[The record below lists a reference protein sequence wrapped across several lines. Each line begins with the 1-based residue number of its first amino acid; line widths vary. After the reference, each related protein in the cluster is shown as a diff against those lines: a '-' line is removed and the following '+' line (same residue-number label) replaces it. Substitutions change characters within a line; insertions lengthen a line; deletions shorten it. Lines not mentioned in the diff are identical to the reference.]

1 MTFDLSRVSFDAR
14 RDFLGVIQAQGR
26 VGLDADWNEWVAQLL
41 RRLQV
46 GTLDG
51 LEGTAV
57 PRITP
62 RGFEIGQQGGT
73 LTIGPGRMYVD
84 GLLAEN
90 HGLPEKQGG
99 KPGVWEPRLAELVG
113 DDAVPYAA
121 QPYQPYLKDENY
133 VKTHLDPALLLP
145 GSGTH
150 LAYLDV
156 WQRDITVLQDPRLI
170 EPAIGEETTGRRQTL
185 WQVKLLPN
193 PTNALFS
200 CASKDGDI
208 PGWQELIT
216 AVPVRLTTRTADP
229 PPVENPCEV
238 AAEAGY
244 GGLENQLYRVE
255 VHNPGPLGTATLK
268 WSRDNGSIAAAVTHI
283 DGTGLLLSVSS
294 LGRDAVLGFQQG
306 GWVEVSDDWR
316 VLAGQPGE
324 LRRIKAIHEPTL
336 ELELDRPLT
345 AGLFA
350 VDGKGATD
358 PARHTLVRRWDNDP
372 NDPDGGLLIAAAAGA
387 ATGEWLQLEH
397 GIEVQISLD
406 PPPKP
411 GEIPSIPAGAHWLF
425 AARRSTG
432 ALLDPLD
439 KAPPLGT
446 HHHYARLAVVTFPS
460 GVTDCRRLWPPE
472 LAAAGGCD
480 CTVCVTPEGHNSG
493 TATLQMAID
502 RVKDTGGSVCL
513 AAGQYW
519 LDKPLQ
525 VLKGQ
530 SLRIRGQGW
539 ASQLLGRAPG
549 PVLELAECNGI
560 TLEHLF
566 LIGSATNSNLPTAML
581 LARDVADLRL
591 EHCTVVGVEAGAGKS
606 VGIGLNGS
614 VLAGAIRECSVVAGQ
629 AVARVSLPPPP
640 NLPFVPPPRISLF
653 SAGLRLE
660 QNVLLGR
667 LHGVCFDG
675 QSYHQGHTILRDNLL
690 VASNQGDGVGVLASG
705 GVLPDSVF
713 RIEGNLIDSYGD
725 GVQAGVDGLVISGN
739 RITGQG
745 PESGNAILLMEGLD
759 LRGPRQ
765 VSVLRNRIQ
774 NFGRDAVRQ
783 TYRLGRLEVSDNQ
796 VEDMGE
802 GALVMGEAAG
812 AEHLLCRDNQFTRL
826 GLRLVEGDEG
836 FAAIQLLAVKQ
847 AELRGNQI
855 SEVAVKAKGILA
867 IDAVRVLAVSD
878 LQVAGNSFTGIGP
891 PEGRATSICLRVVT
905 PFERVVIEGNRMMQ
919 VQEGKVANDPPK
931 WGGVLIG
938 ADLVS
943 SIRYLSPAQVI
954 QDPNQFLG
962 LPAGAAILLSG
973 KQILFVGRGARDLT
987 LQGNHLEAVVSGI
1000 PLLQVQGIGHGRL
1013 AGNVLRRSEPAD
1025 NLLADLIA
1033 ESLSV
1038 SDNLFTTPRSD
1049 SATLKVT
1056 LPNERPAVVT
1066 GNTST
1071 GKFDIV
1077 NKAFLPADITL
1088 TNLFQS

>member
-41 RRLQV
+41 RRLQA
-46 GTLDG
+46 GTLDA
-51 LEGTAV
+51 LDGTAV
-57 PRITP
+57 PRVTP
-62 RGFEIGQQGGT
+62 RGFEILWETGT

-99 KPGVWEPRLAELVG
+99 KPGVWEPHLAELVEEN
-113 DDAVPYAA
+113 AVPFAA
-121 QPYQPYLKDENY
+121 QPYQPYLRDEDY
-133 VKTHLDPALLLP
+133 VKNHLDPALLLP

-156 WQRDITVLQDPRLI
+156 WQRDITALQDPRLI
-170 EPAIGEETTGRRQTL
+170 EPAVGEETTGRRQTV

-193 PTNALFS
+193 PTNAPLS
-200 CASKDGDI
+200 RASRDEEI

-216 AVPVRLTTRTADP
+216 AMPVRLSTRTADP
-229 PPVENPCEV
+229 PLVENPCEV

-255 VHNPGPLGTATLK
+255 VHQPGPLGTATLK
-268 WSRDNGSIAAAVTHI
+268 WSRDNGSIAAAVTRI
-283 DGTGLLLSVSS
+283 DGTGLLLGVSS

-372 NDPDGGLLIAAAAGA
+372 EDPDGGLLIAAAGA
-387 ATGEWLQLEH
+387 ATGEWLKLEH
-397 GIEVQISLD
+397 GIEVRISLD
-406 PPPKP
+406 PPPNP
-411 GEIPSIPAGAHWLF
+411 GETPSIPAGAHWVF
-425 AARRSTG
+425 AARTSTG
-432 ALLDPLD
+432 ALLDPLE

-446 HHHYARLAVVTFPS
+446 HHHYARLAVVTFPG
-460 GVTDCRRLWPPE
+460 GVSDCRRLWPPQAE
-472 LAAAGGCD
+472 AGGCD
-480 CTVCVTPEGHNSG
+480 CTVCVTPEGHNKG

-513 AAGQYW
+513 AAGQYG

-539 ASQLLGRAPG
+539 ATQLLGRAPG
-549 PVLELAECNGI
+549 PVLELAECNGV

-566 LIGSATNSNLPTAML
+566 LIGSAANSDLPAAML

-606 VGIGLNGS
+606 VGIGLNGT
-614 VLAGAIRECSVVAGQ
+614 LLGCAIRECAVVAGQ
-629 AVARVSLPPPP
+629 ALARVSLPPPP
-640 NLPFVPPPRISLF
+640 NLTFVPPPRISLF

-675 QSYHQGHTILRDNLL
+675 QSYHQGHTILRDNLV
-690 VASNQGDGVGVLASG
+690 VASNQGAGVGVLASG

-739 RITGQG
+739 RITGKG

-759 LRGPRQ
+759 PRGPRQ

-774 NFGRDAVRQ
+774 HFGRDAVRQ
-783 TYRLGRLEVSDNQ
+783 TYRLGRLEVNDNQ

-802 GALVMGEAAG
+802 GGLVMGEAAG
-812 AEHLLCRDNQFTRL
+812 AEHLVCRDNHFARL
-826 GLRLVEGDEG
+826 GLRLVEGNEG

-855 SEVAVKAKGILA
+855 SAVAVRAKDVLA

-878 LQVAGNSFTGIGP
+878 LQVSGNSFTGIGP

-905 PFERVVIEGNRMMQ
+905 PFERVVIEGNRMLQ

-943 SIRYLSPAQVI
+943 SIRYLSPAHVI

-973 KQILFVGRGARDLT
+973 KQILFVGRGARDVT
-987 LQGNHLEAVVSGI
+987 LQRNHLAAVASGI

-1013 AGNVLRRSEPAD
+1013 AGNVLRQSARAD
-1025 NLLADLIA
+1025 NWLAELNA

-1038 SDNLFTTPRSD
+1038 SDNLFTTPRSK
-1049 SATLKVT
+1049 SATLKVS
-1056 LPNERPAVVT
+1056 LPNERPAIVT

-1071 GKFDIV
+1071 GEFIIV
-1077 NKAFLPADITL
+1077 NNAVLPADIKL